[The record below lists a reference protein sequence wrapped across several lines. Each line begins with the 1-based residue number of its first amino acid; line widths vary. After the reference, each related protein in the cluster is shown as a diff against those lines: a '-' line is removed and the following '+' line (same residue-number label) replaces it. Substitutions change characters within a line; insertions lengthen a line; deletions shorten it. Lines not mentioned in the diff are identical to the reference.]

1 MRVSVT
7 AGAPAIEAA
16 KHGRLKSFLAALAK
30 RDRKLATAL
39 SKRVKVLEETD
50 EISTYMCGDLFT
62 VNFELE
68 KDGSSF
74 VRLTMSW
81 FGGQEKSWEAVVAT
95 HNDDALAGRLINR
108 MGSDRTTM
116 TQFAKGLVAL
126 A

>member
-1 MRVSVT
+1 MRVSV
-7 AGAPAIEAA
+7 EAA

-30 RDRKLATAL
+30 TDRKLAVAL

-74 VRLTMSW
+74 VQLTMSW
-81 FGGQEKSWEAVVAT
+81 FGSQEKSWEAVVANP
-95 HNDDALAGRLINR
+95 NDDALARRLINR
-108 MGSDRTTM
+108 MGSDRATL